1 GQFQSVSGNGVR
13 AAGGQAAVQA
23 IGGQFGVQASSAT
36 MAVQATSAGG
46 TAGSFQNS
54 IAEDLDA
61 NNNPALDAGTTGT
74 GSAGVFHI
82 DPAPFDKTD
91 NPSNRAAALEA
102 RTVGVG
108 PAAEVHIDNPQSE
121 ATVLDA
127 RTVGTGNA
135 AVVHISNP
143 QSQVTALNVST
154 FGVGP
159 AAVFTNGFNSNTSS
173 ASLIAQTETPDGL
186 AGLFLGNVSVQGT
199 LDATAKSFVI
209 DHPLDLAN
217 KYLAHASVESSEQ
230 ACVYSGNIVLDD
242 EGEAVVNLPAWV

>member
-1 GQFQSVSGNGVR
+1 SFVLAITCSDDGTGPTHPNGNAIVGSCPNGLGAGIFGTSTNSAGTAQGIGVMGTTQRGDAGQFQSVSGNGVR

-159 AAVFTNGFNSNTSS
+159 AAVFTNGFNSN
-173 ASLIAQTETPDGL
+173 
-186 AGLFLGNVSVQGT
+186 
-199 LDATAKSFVI
+199 
-209 DHPLDLAN
+209 
-217 KYLAHASVESSEQ
+217 
-230 ACVYSGNIVLDD
+230 
-242 EGEAVVNLPAWV
+242 